1 MRFKL
6 SYGQE
11 ARYQERKEEVVAEAA
26 GQKKEAAAAAEA
38 AAKAKAAEAEAEP
51 APTSFDDKNAEHD
64 ECRRNS

>member
-11 ARYQERKEEVVAEAA
+11 ARYQERKEEVKAVVAEAA
-26 GQKKEAAAAAEA
+26 GQKKEEAAAAEA

-51 APTSFDDKNAEHD
+51 EHD